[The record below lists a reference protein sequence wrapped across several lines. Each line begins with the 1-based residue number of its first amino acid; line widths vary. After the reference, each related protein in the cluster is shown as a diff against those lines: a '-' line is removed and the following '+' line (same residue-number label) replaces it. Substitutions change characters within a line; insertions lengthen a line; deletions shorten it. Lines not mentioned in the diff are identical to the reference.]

1 MGGGGRHAHVRAVS
15 RALCRESMQSDPDA
29 PPTAPSR
36 DAPLHPPPRPQT
48 ILTMA
53 SRAVAGRM
61 SWRRAST
68 VRGLVVEGASRT
80 GSRSSGMPCCS
91 MRAACESPV
100 PLALLPRYDRSMS
113 NIAPAEWEDES
124 RSCTCNCDCVDRV
137 RRVCPSGGSARR
149 HGGPHNPGIPCHLL
163 RDCYASRRGHSA
175 AYSTV

>member
-1 MGGGGRHAHVRAVS
+1 
-15 RALCRESMQSDPDA
+15 
-29 PPTAPSR
+29 
-36 DAPLHPPPRPQT
+36 
-48 ILTMA
+48 MA

-80 GSRSSGMPCCS
+80 GSRSSGLPCCS
-91 MRAACESPV
+91 MSAACESPV

-137 RRVCPSGGSARR
+137 RRACPSGGSARR
-149 HGGPHNPGIPCHLL
+149 PGGPHNPGLPCHLL

-175 AYSTV
+175 AYSTVSGSDGLVGNPWGPGPAQVLSDSALDPRQAVCSAAP